1 MRLEKARN
9 LSRRVRYTSPDLM
22 NRPQTQPADGNFGA
36 MIRSVTAEHGS
47 APFLIEG
54 AEQTHSYGEIDD
66 LAARYAYVLQTNG
79 AGVGDRV
86 LVQVDKCVEAVALY
100 LACLRAGTVHV
111 PLNPAFTT
119 EDLAYFM
126 GDAEPSVVVVDPESD
141 IASTSA
147 GARPGNSPHNRPHNS
162 PRVLT
167 LAAGGQGTL
176 PGLADERE
184 TRTVRAAD
192 TAIVERHDD
201 DLAALLYTSGTTGRP
216 KGASLTH
223 ANLRHNAL
231 ALIDTWHFTH
241 SDRLVHCLPLFHTHG
256 LFVALHCAMLC
267 AIPVTFLPRFDTEQV
282 IDALG
287 DATVFMGVP
296 THYSRLL
303 GDPRFTAESVEHIRL
318 FISGSAPL
326 SESVFAEF
334 TERTKQRICERYGMS
349 ETGIITSNPYH
360 GDRLPGTV
368 GYPLPGVELR
378 VVDNTANNVDHT
390 ATSAESP
397 ELAGAEP
404 TRPQPVGPSVIGSV
418 EVRGPNVF
426 RGYWHAGKPANPDP
440 TANTTPGNTT
450 PGNTA
455 PGNTAPANTTPA
467 NTTPAN
473 TTPGNTTPGN
483 TTPGNTTPGN
493 TTPGNTTPGNTAPGN
508 TAPAT
513 DDDGWFETGDLGSLD
528 EGGRLSLHGRSGDL
542 IISGGEN
549 IYPKE
554 VELVLDEVHG
564 IHESAVIGLPHP
576 DLGEAVTAVVVV
588 DEARFSLDDALAEL
602 ATRLSRF
609 KHPKQILIA
618 ASLPRNAMGK
628 VQKNTLRQQ
637 HQQTYL

>member
-1 MRLEKARN
+1 
-9 LSRRVRYTSPDLM
+9 
-22 NRPQTQPADGNFGA
+22 

-66 LAARYAYVLQTNG
+66 LAARYAHVLQTNG
-79 AGVGDRV
+79 AGVDDRV

-119 EDLAYFM
+119 EELAYFI

-141 IASTSA
+141 IASTS
-147 GARPGNSPHNRPHNS
+147 ARPGNSPHNRPHNS

-192 TAIVERHDD
+192 TAIVERQDD

-216 KGASLTH
+216 KGAALTH

-267 AIPVTFLPRFDTEQV
+267 AIPVTFLPRFNTEQV

-378 VVDNTANNVDHT
+378 VVDNTANNVDRT

-404 TRPQPVGPSVIGSV
+404 TRPQPTRPQPVGPGVIGSV

-440 TANTTPGNTT
+440 TANTTPANTTPATDDNTPANTAPATDDNTSGNTT
-450 PGNTA
+450 PATDD
-455 PGNTAPANTTPA
+455 NTTPA
-467 NTTPAN
+467 NTAPATDDN
-473 TTPGNTTPGN
+473 TSGNTT
-483 TTPGNTTPGN
+483 
-493 TTPGNTTPGNTAPGN
+493 
-508 TAPAT
+508 PAT

-588 DEARFSLDDALAEL
+588 DEARFSLDDARAEL

-628 VQKNTLRQQ
+628 VKKNTLRQQ